1 MEAEFRPKGMVFD
14 FNGTLI
20 DDTLIQREVWRRLFP
35 VFMKREMA
43 EGEYEARILGNT
55 NNVILQFYFP
65 GITPEREYAMLTR
78 KEALYR
84 EVMREDPARR
94 IVFLSGGN

>member
-43 EGEYEARILGNT
+43 EG
-55 NNVILQFYFP
+55 
-65 GITPEREYAMLTR
+65 
-78 KEALYR
+78 
-84 EVMREDPARR
+84 
-94 IVFLSGGN
+94 